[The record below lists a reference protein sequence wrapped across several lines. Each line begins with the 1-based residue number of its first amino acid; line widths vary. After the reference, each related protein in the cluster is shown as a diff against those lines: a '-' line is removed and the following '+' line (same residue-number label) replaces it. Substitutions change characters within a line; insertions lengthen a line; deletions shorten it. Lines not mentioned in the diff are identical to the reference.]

1 MDRFKNTLKRM
12 GPLLIVLLIVFIYKM
27 LKGGMGS
34 FSSWFYWTLVS
45 LPGII
50 VGLAFHEWA
59 HAFVSDKLGDPLPR
73 NQGRVTLN
81 PFHHIDPFG
90 FLCLIFVGFGWG
102 VPVQIDPRYYKNRRR
117 GEIMVALAGVITN
130 FLIAAV
136 LSMAVRLLIPAMGSF
151 IMTKVGVTTLYV
163 ILSAININLVLMVF
177 NLIPVPPLDGF
188 SVITQIFRLDEKSW
202 YYDIYRNAQLI
213 LIILVV
219 FNIPWYI
226 IEPVRNVLLK
236 LLLGSDLSSVFI

>member
-1 MDRFKNTLKRM
+1 
-12 GPLLIVLLIVFIYKM
+12 M